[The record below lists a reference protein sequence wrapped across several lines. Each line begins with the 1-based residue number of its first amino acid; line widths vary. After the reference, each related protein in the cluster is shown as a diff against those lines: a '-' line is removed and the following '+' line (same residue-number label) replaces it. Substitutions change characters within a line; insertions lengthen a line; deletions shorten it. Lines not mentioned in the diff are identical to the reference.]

1 MATED
6 LHEDQEEQDLQKLR
20 GAYASVLTVGP
31 EYRSAAGKAT
41 GALPDGRPAYTPFAP
56 GASPSYGAEKS
67 GLLASLNSVAKLP
80 YEYALDGISNTQ
92 TMAPSAL
99 GHDLDEQKTTLV
111 RVMDGYFDRGAHHLN
126 VNVFGTEKQ
135 SDAQAHPEA

>member
-1 MATED
+1 MCIRD
-6 LHEDQEEQDLQKLR
+6 R
-20 GAYASVLTVGP
+20 
-31 EYRSAAGKAT
+31 
-41 GALPDGRPAYTPFAP
+41 
-56 GASPSYGAEKS
+56 SYGAEKS

-126 VNVFGTEKQ
+126 VNVFGTEKLLSLIHIYFPKRNGILNACFQNGAFLLQ
-135 SDAQAHPEA
+135 SYTEMIKVPVFLTGHRCVYENKKEN